1 MARGIPPR
9 GRNKIMNTGE
19 MLKDMTFK
27 DLLDLKAMSLTYL
40 IDQEITLQEYLAIE
54 ALLNEAL
61 KKCEEE
67 L

>member
-1 MARGIPPR
+1 
-9 GRNKIMNTGE
+9 MNTGE

-40 IDQEITLQEYLAIE
+40 IDQEITLQEYLASE